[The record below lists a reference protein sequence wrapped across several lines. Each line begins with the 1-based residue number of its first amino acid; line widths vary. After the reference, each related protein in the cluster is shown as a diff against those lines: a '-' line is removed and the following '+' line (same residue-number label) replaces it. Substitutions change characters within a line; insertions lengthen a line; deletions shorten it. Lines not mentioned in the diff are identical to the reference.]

1 LAFVCGGFSDGIVMW
16 VKKKTGPAIDFI
28 KSSTDAQE
36 LLEQDTPVAVAFL
49 QDFEVDF
56 FLPPAKHT
64 TLEGKKFK

>member
-1 LAFVCGGFSDGIVMW
+1 MW

-49 QDFEVDF
+49 QDFEVHFF
-56 FLPPAKHT
+56 FLPPSET
-64 TLEGKKFK
+64 YNP

>member
-1 LAFVCGGFSDGIVMW
+1 MW

-49 QDFEVDF
+49 QDFEVHSF
-56 FLPPAKHT
+56 FCPQVKHT
-64 TLEGKKFK
+64 TFEGKKLK